1 MKDFLL
7 DIVPIIISVIAL
19 ISSVIIGKKQVTI
32 SKQQIEISKQQAN
45 TQNKVEL
52 YLLSQPI
59 TLKNANGS
67 VPDKA
72 LPAIYIRNI
81 GANVVYLE
89 KYTFNGR
96 EFPLGKEVLPP
107 VSSCDG
113 FRYIYL
119 PTDGTDHVS
128 LKIFFLDWQNQ
139 KWQTTGYADL
149 KNGIWEI
156 TYSPCEKRAEN

>member
-1 MKDFLL
+1 MQEMIM
-7 DIVPIIISVIAL
+7 DIAPIIISIIAL
-19 ISSVIIGKKQVTI
+19 ISSVLIGKKQVQI
-32 SKQQIEISKQQAN
+32 SKQQIDA
-45 TQNKVEL
+45 QNKVEL

-59 TLKNANGS
+59 TLRSAKRE
-67 VPDKA
+67 VPDQIF
-72 LPAIYIRNI
+72 PAIYIRNI

-89 KYTFNGR
+89 NYIFNGR

-107 VSSCDG
+107 VLAYNG

-128 LKIFFLDWQNQ
+128 LKINFLDWQNG

-149 KNGIWEI
+149 KDGIWEV
-156 TYSPCEKRAEN
+156 TYSPCERRTEK